1 MKKFLA
7 ITVLGLCLICNNS
20 FANEIILDCFK
31 WEKDKLKTTVE
42 ALAGLT
48 GKDIDMEIDLGKKIL
63 YFDGNKFDIEIEAQ
77 RKIVAKKSNER
88 ITIDRYDG
96 VLLLDDVSST
106 PVKNISRHLCSIT
119 KEEEKMF

>member
-1 MKKFLA
+1 MKKLIT
-7 ITVLGLCLICNNS
+7 ITVLGLCFICNNS
-20 FANEIILDCFK
+20 FAKEIILTCYK
-31 WEKDKLKTTVE
+31 WGLDESKPAAIARQ
-42 ALAGLT
+42 AL
-48 GKDIDMEIDLGKKIL
+48 DRDRIESEIDLQKKIL
-63 YFDGNKFDIEIEAQ
+63 HFDGNKFDIESETQ

-96 VLLLDDVSST
+96 ILVLDDVSST

>member
-1 MKKFLA
+1 MKKFKA
-7 ITVLGLCLICNNS
+7 ILVLGLLWCNVG
-20 FANEIILDCFK
+20 FAEEIILNCY
-31 WEKDKLKTTVE
+31 KLDPEVVQSRAE
-42 ALAGLT
+42 ILARINGT
-48 GKDIDMEIDLGKKIL
+48 KIDSELDLQKKIL
-63 YFDGNKFDIEIEAQ
+63 HFDGYKFDIVLETQ

-96 VLLLDDVSST
+96 ILVLDDVSST